1 MLAVTRA
8 GIIVIS
14 DGCFHGMREDRS
26 GPVIAE
32 YLEKAQIEV
41 ALKTT
46 APDEADEI
54 TKALLE
60 MTDRLLVDL
69 VVTTG
74 GTGLGPR
81 DVTTEA
87 MDKVFDREVPGIAMA
102 LLVRGLASTPMA
114 MISRSRAG
122 IRKGSLIV
130 NLPGSPKAVHEGME
144 TIIPI
149 VGHALEMMRGGGHS
163 A

>member
-1 MLAVTRA
+1 VTMA

-14 DGCFHGMREDRS
+14 DGCHQGIRADKS

-32 YLEKAQIEV
+32 YLEKARIEI
-41 ALKTT
+41 ALKATV
-46 APDEADEI
+46 PDDTDEI
-54 TKALLE
+54 RKVLRE
-60 MTDRLLVDL
+60 MTDNLRVDL

-81 DVTTEA
+81 DVTPEA
-87 MDKVFDREVPGIAMA
+87 MNGIFEREVPGIAMA

-114 MISRSRAG
+114 MISRGRAG

-130 NLPGSPKAVHEGME
+130 NLPGSPKAVREGME
-144 TIIPI
+144 TLIPI
-149 VGHALEMMRGGGHS
+149 VDHALEMMKGGGHS
-163 A
+163 S